1 MKKLVFILLIGAVM
15 TTYNTEN
22 PIGSTD
28 ARDLYD
34 NAQNFDRFSLG
45 QELEY
50 PDRLGV
56 PRKSLA
62 GIRAEVT
69 DALSRLGYQVK
80 GDYAAAL
87 LIENYGEVFRKDGEF
102 YRAKAELTLPYPLNG
117 DWAVDAP
124 KFVSVG
130 DAVLRQQL
138 AAPSGSELIGHGNGS
153 VDQALDGLTAQA
165 EAVAQQVAPLAG
177 LAQLSRRQFRN
188 TLTPAVI
195 DLHFGILNG
204 TGWNASEAGGDEAST
219 VSTTSMGLSSYDI
232 EVEDPSIFHPGQLI
246 CYRASDNQFYSAVV
260 FQKNGSVLRLD
271 RTPDVEVMPGAVV
284 APFYRDSDHPN
295 RRGAQ
300 CIVDA
305 SLRQLREG
313 SISRIEYS
321 GKGASIWRPLNGS
334 SLAPAPL
341 ASYQNPGTPE
351 LFGVGVRVSGSAV
364 EAGTLSTPVTLG
376 GGQYETSVVVNAG
389 FRTGGY
395 DGLVEIRI
403 REETEAGNQF
413 VIATKRALGFGSP
426 RSYVFNYSVRPRSK
440 VSVIVVSLQSGFE
453 FIAGAVQHRKVD
465 GKLLDIN
472 RGKHV
477 VLGDSWVSDSSW
489 LFYYM
494 SQKLDKA
501 EIINA
506 GIGGNTSQQLINRFY
521 SDVSIHKPDFVWV
534 MVGTNDFYGDDTAD
548 VPVPAFGQRIN
559 QLRSLIQEVGAQPIF
574 WTPSVGQNVVGKD
587 RLPRSRAYALN
598 VNYHETE
605 AGLGTLHVFRNSQL
619 SARGLTVPA
628 NGSAIVGVVAG
639 QTRMPVTLRFAA
651 SSNQNLTLSIGF
663 SESPDGSFPSE
674 ETDIPLNSVARDV
687 VIPRLHTHP
696 ELRFIVAQLKNPTG
710 AAITASVVTDLTWSQ
725 SDD

>member
-1 MKKLVFILLIGAVM
+1 M

-246 CYRASDNQFYSAVV
+246 CYIASDNQYYSAVV
-260 FQKNGSVLRLD
+260 FQKNGGQLRLD
-271 RTPDVEVMPGAVV
+271 RVPEVQVLSGTTV
-284 APFYRDSDHPN
+284 APFYRDKDHPS
-295 RRGAQ
+295 RRGAK
-300 CIVDA
+300 CILDA
-305 SLRQLREG
+305 TMRQLQDS
-313 SISRIEYS
+313 SISQTEYS
-321 GKGASIWRPLNGS
+321 GKGPNIWRSVNGAT
-334 SLAPAPL
+334 LAPVPL

-351 LFGVGVRVSGSAV
+351 LFGVGVKVSASPVNAGAASAPI
-364 EAGTLSTPVTLG
+364 TLT
-376 GGQYETSVVVNAG
+376 GGQYETSVVLNAG

-395 DGLVEIRI
+395 DGIVNISI
-403 REETEAGNQF
+403 KEETEDGDQY
-413 VIATKRALGFGSP
+413 VIATRQVAGFGAP
-426 RSYVFNYSVRPRSK
+426 RAYVFAYSVRPRSK
-440 VSVIVVSLQSGFE
+440 VSVIVTSAQSGFE
-453 FIAGAVQHRKVD
+453 FIVGSVQHRKVS
-465 GKLLDIN
+465 GSLLDIN
-472 RGKHV
+472 RGTHV

-494 SQKLDKA
+494 GQRLDKA
-501 EIINA
+501 SVINA
-506 GIGGNTSQQLINRFY
+506 GIGGNTARQMIERFHT
-521 SDVSIHKPDFVWV
+521 DVALHQPDFVWV

-548 VPVPAFGQRIN
+548 VPVALFGQQIN
-559 QLRSLIQEVGAQPIF
+559 QLRSLIQGIGAQPIF

-598 VNYHETE
+598 VNYHGTE
-605 AGLGTLHVFRNSQL
+605 PGLGSLHTFRDSQVG
-619 SARGLTVPA
+619 ARGVAVPA
-628 NGSAIVGVVAG
+628 NGNAIVGVIAG
-639 QTRMPVTLRFAA
+639 QTRRPVTLRFAA
-651 SSNQNLTLSIGF
+651 ASNPSLTLSVGF
-663 SESPDGSFPSE
+663 SASPDGSSLSE
-674 ETDIPLNSVARDV
+674 VTTVPLTGVVRDV
-687 VIPRLHTHP
+687 VIPRASAP
-696 ELRFIVAQLKNPTG
+696 ADLRFVVVRLDNPTSG
-710 AAITASVVTDLTWSQ
+710 AITASIVTDIAWSQ